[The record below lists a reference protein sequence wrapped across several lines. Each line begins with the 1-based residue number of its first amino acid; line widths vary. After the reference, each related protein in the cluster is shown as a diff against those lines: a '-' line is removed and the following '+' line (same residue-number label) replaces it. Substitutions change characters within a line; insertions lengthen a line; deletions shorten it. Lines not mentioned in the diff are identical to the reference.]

1 MRILG
6 NIAYF
11 GLFVL
16 FAALLMLWRRADEWD
31 GVPLPQR
38 LVLAIKASRNWWL
51 AYSVGLLAFFM
62 GWCRY
67 TFEESIPV
75 VIAAVVLA
83 GLFSAARIPT

>member
-1 MRILG
+1 MRILA

-31 GVPLPQR
+31 GVPLPRR

-67 TFEESIPV
+67 SFGESVPV
-75 VIAAVVLA
+75 VIVAVVLA
-83 GLFSAARIPT
+83 GLLSALRIPT